1 MNGLDTWVIVGPK
14 GLAYVGL
21 HSNEHGAWWAYLGWP
36 DQDEI
41 TERKAQGWYAAKA
54 TITWTRP

>member
-1 MNGLDTWVIVGPK
+1 MIGPDTWVIVGPK

-21 HSNEHGAWWAYLGWP
+21 HIDEDHAWQIYLGWP

-41 TERKAQGWYAAKA
+41 TERKAQG
-54 TITWTRP
+54 